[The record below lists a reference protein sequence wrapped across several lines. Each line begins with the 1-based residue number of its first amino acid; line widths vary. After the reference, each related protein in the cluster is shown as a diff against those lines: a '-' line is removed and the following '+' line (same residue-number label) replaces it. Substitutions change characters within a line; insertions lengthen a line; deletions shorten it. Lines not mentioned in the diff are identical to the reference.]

1 MDDRQNADEEEVWLA
16 SQFPPVNQGS
26 MFVSVVVCTH
36 SLDNLQNLK
45 QAVDSLSTQTYQN
58 MEIIIIIDGNDRLH
72 NKVSEI
78 YGGQGNIRFVALKEN
93 IGLSGARNAGV
104 REARGDVIAF
114 FDDDAFAD
122 EKWVENLVRIYKERN
137 AIAVGGKVLPVWLKD
152 RPDYMPEELDWLVG
166 VTNKGF
172 TKEKVAE
179 VRNTYGPN
187 MSFKREVFDEVGLF
201 SERLGFAKRGVGYM
215 QGEEAEFTLR
225 MMTRFGKGVMY
236 NSEAV
241 VYHKIPPSK
250 TKVKVLLRRAFYQG
264 YSKALIKGGGRLPDT
279 LATEKSYLSDL
290 LFKFIPRRIK
300 GIFSRGCSGEI
311 KKLVLLVSVI
321 VSVGSGFLYG
331 YLKRV

>member
-1 MDDRQNADEEEVWLA
+1 
-16 SQFPPVNQGS
+16 

-45 QAVDSLSTQTYQN
+45 QAVDSLLTQTYRDR
-58 MEIIIIIDGNDRLH
+58 EIIIVIDGNDNLH
-72 NKVSEI
+72 KKVLES
-78 YGGQGNIRFVALKEN
+78 YGGKGEIRIVALKSN

-104 REARGDVIAF
+104 REARGNVIAF

-122 EKWVENLVRIYKERN
+122 EKWVENLVRIYEERN
-137 AIAVGGKVLPVWLKD
+137 AISVGGKVLPVWLKG
-152 RPDYMPEELDWLVG
+152 RPGYMPEELDWLVG
-166 VTNKGF
+166 VTNTGF

-201 SERLGFAKRGVGYM
+201 SEKLGFAKRGAGYM

-225 MMTRFGKGVMY
+225 MMTKFGKGVMY

-264 YSKALIKGGGRLPDT
+264 YSKALINKRKVSTQALS
-279 LATEKSYLSDL
+279 TEKSYALAI
-290 LFKFIPRRIK
+290 LFRYIPHRIYKMFSPDFKKEFQRAWFLMVVFI
-300 GIFSRGCSGEI
+300 
-311 KKLVLLVSVI
+311 
-321 VSVGSGFLYG
+321 SVGMGFLYG
-331 YLKRV
+331 LVKGR